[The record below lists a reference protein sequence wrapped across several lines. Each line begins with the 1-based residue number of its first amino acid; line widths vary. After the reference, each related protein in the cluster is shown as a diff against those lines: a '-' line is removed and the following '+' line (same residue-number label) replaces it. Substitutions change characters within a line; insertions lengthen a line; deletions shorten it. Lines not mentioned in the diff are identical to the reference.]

1 MGRRAD
7 IVERIYTF
15 GHERL
20 GESLVHLH
28 PDAEYVP
35 LSERVPVRGHAAI
48 RDYVAR
54 EVRRLGTPLPEPIPL
69 TLTEVDEH
77 VLVQGQLRVPH
88 TTGDL
93 SFVDFQPIAWVFEF
107 AGDRVSRVTVYPDWE
122 QARRAVGVAR
132 ATPPTRR
139 FVRNWAFGV
148 VRRPWPAWRPAALW
162 PAVSSS

>member
-7 IVERIYTF
+7 VVERLYAY

-28 PDAEYVP
+28 PDAEFLP
-35 LSERVPVRGHAAI
+35 RPDGAPVRGHAAI
-48 RDYVAR
+48 RAYVAG

-69 TLTEVDEH
+69 TLTEVDER

-93 SFVDFQPIAWVFEF
+93 SFVDFQPIAWVYEF
-107 AGDRVSRVTVYPDWE
+107 AGERVARVTVYSDWE

-132 ATPPTRR
+132 TTPPTRR
-139 FVRNWAFGV
+139 LARGWTFAV
-148 VRRPWPAWRPAALW
+148 VRRPWPAWRPAAFR
-162 PAVSSS
+162 PAV